1 MPGPWSPLRVA
12 LVLLAAAA
20 IIGGA
25 LLHAKLVYPAADV
38 QPDNVTGAT
47 CTPQL
52 SVCFLKTHKCASSS
66 IQNIMLRFGDGH
78 DLSFVLPPASNYL
91 GHPAPFHRSMA
102 PTLANTS
109 GYFDLLVHHARF
121 NEAEMRHVLA
131 PGAKFVTIVREPAEL
146 FESLYS
152 YYDLVKQ
159 FRVPHT
165 RADRHTVLRAWARQR
180 LAGKQLGA
188 VADSPPSAD
197 TRGWYRTKVSLERL
211 TSSNV
216 SMAWVRQ
223 RLARKPR
230 DKLGLNQMSF
240 DLGLHPSQFN
250 DLNAVQNFIR
260 RIDSAFDLV
269 LVAERIRES
278 LVLLKDLLCW
288 TTDDVVTFRHN
299 SRAAPFRNLLTA
311 HGRARL
317 RELNAADTFLYDHF
331 AKRLDERIRQFGLE
345 RMQREVKRLDERTK
359 FWYSRCV
366 SGVQPVR
373 HLIKQ
378 IKGVS
383 KQNRRYWTNAK
394 VVGFQARD
402 SRSTECHRY
411 LTLELVFTDEIR
423 KRQEQVLQTKR
434 PAVGSRKNSNGR

>member
-25 LLHAKLVYPAADV
+25 LLHAKLVNIIETRLREHCIDRSHRRSRNNIHGYPAADV

-159 FRVPHT
+159 FR
-165 RADRHTVLRAWARQR
+165 
-180 LAGKQLGA
+180 
-188 VADSPPSAD
+188 
-197 TRGWYRTKVSLERL
+197 VSLERL